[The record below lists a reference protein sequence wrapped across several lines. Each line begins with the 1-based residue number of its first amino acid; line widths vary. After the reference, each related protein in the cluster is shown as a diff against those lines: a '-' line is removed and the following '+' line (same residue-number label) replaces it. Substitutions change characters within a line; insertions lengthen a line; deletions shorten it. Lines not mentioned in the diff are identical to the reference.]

1 MTFRS
6 GSADIPLRDGIAA
19 ITRPGHLASSSQKRP
34 RYSHDIE
41 LDIDCEF
48 NSPQFIVYNM
58 PAQTFHSL
66 LATVSPSARSGAAAI
81 TIPASGSAPAIHLD
95 YNKLAD
101 YVQAFAKALEGAQIQ
116 GGQVVS
122 LSLINSLEFVGAF
135 LATGWL
141 RAVSAPLNP
150 AYSQDEIEFYL
161 TDTKSSI
168 LIVLDG
174 ETSEDKPTIKAAKKC
189 GVKVVSVKLSHS
201 QNGKVEVDLQSVY
214 TPSAGST
221 VGVSDSLGG

>member
-1 MTFRS
+1 
-6 GSADIPLRDGIAA
+6 
-19 ITRPGHLASSSQKRP
+19 
-34 RYSHDIE
+34 
-41 LDIDCEF
+41 
-48 NSPQFIVYNM
+48 M
-58 PAQTFHSL
+58 PSQTFHSL
-66 LATVSPSARSGAAAI
+66 LTNVSPSARSDAAAI
-81 TIPASGSAPAIHLD
+81 TIPASGSIPAIHLD
-95 YNKLAD
+95 YNKLAE

-161 TDTKSSI
+161 TDTMSSI
-168 LIVLDG
+168 LIVQDG
-174 ETSEDKPTIKAAKKC
+174 ETSEDKATIKAAKKC
-189 GVKVVSVKLSHS
+189 GVKVVSVKLSHG
-201 QNGKVEVDLQSVY
+201 QKGKVEVDLKSVY

-221 VGVSDSLGG
+221 VGVSRIIIDNQWHGG